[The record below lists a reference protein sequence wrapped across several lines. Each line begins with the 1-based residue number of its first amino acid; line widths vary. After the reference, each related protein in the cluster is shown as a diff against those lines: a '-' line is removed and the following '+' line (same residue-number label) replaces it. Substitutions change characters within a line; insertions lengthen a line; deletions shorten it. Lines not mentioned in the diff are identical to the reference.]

1 MICLYTLS
9 ESHLLFILTLYTIA
23 VILTVISLTCDIRVL
38 NRNTAKLISFIYD
51 CIIITNLFIFSY
63 ILIYTHENFYS
74 NQYILINLSLSREII
89 LFILLVVSVF
99 YMYITK
105 EYNEI
110 LTIVFSIAISPFVEN
125 RTAYYFPSLLTI
137 ACFYYIFRSIISI
150 FRLTIY
156 LNNNLN
162 ELSVKEA
169 VDTLDFGIL
178 FCKITKSSDGQI
190 ILCNKIMQDIMR
202 IMTGKIMYNGKEFY
216 DMLVSQK
223 VSDKCFINDI
233 ENELVYTLPNN
244 TYWIFEVKYVTI
256 KKIDYAILTST
267 DVTELRQATYDLHEK
282 LNSLQERNSEIS
294 NIIKNI
300 EATCKTNETINL
312 KCHVHDLLGQK
323 ISLMVRS
330 VREHIYP
337 DKTLLNYFSEGLFH
351 ELNTQSTNMI
361 YNIAMLEKDFK
372 GLNVK
377 LNTFGD
383 FPEDPKISRT
393 FFEISLEAITN
404 AIRHGYASEINV
416 RCFQDANDYILNI
429 SDNGLINSEHIKE
442 GLGLKSMRNKV
453 SLVNGSFSYTTTP
466 SFKINIALPIPD
478 KENNYD

>member
-9 ESHLLFILTLYTIA
+9 HSHLLFILTLYTIA
-23 VILTVISLTCDIRVL
+23 VVLAVVSLTCDMRVL

-63 ILIYTHENFYS
+63 ILIYTHESFYS
-74 NQYILINLSLSREII
+74 NQYILINLSLFREII
-89 LFILLVVSVF
+89 LFTLLFASVL

-110 LTIVFSIAISPFVEN
+110 LTIIFSIAISPFIEN
-125 RTAYYFPSLLTI
+125 RTAYYFPAFLAIS
-137 ACFYYIFRSIISI
+137 CFYFIFRSIFSI
-150 FRLTIY
+150 LRLTIY

-178 FCKITKSSDGQI
+178 FCKITKSSNGQI

-202 IMTGKIMYNGKEFY
+202 IMTGKIMYNGKKFY
-216 DMLVSQK
+216 DMLVSQE

-244 TYWIFEVKYVTI
+244 TYWIFEVKYVNI
-256 KKIDYAILTST
+256 KKFDYAILTCT
-267 DVTELRQATYDLHEK
+267 NVTELRQATYDLNEK

-294 NIIKNI
+294 NILKNI
-300 EATCKTNETINL
+300 EDTCKTNETINL

-323 ISLMVRS
+323 ISLIVRS

-361 YNIAMLEKDFK
+361 YNISMLEKDFK

-377 LNTFGD
+377 LNTTGD
-383 FPEDPKISRT
+383 FPKDPKTSRI

-404 AIRHGYASEINV
+404 AIRHGYASEISV
-416 RCFQDANDYILNI
+416 RCFQDTNNYILNI
-429 SDNGLINSEHIKE
+429 SDNGLINCENIKE

-453 SLVNGSFSYTTTP
+453 SLANGSFSYTTTP
-466 SFKINIALPIPD
+466 SFKINITLPIHD
-478 KENNYD
+478 KEKDYD